1 MEKFDSKKEIKK
13 ATKHVNFLKETTD
26 ILFMIS
32 AGMAILSVGA
42 GAAKSFGVGKNHLP
56 LGSLALT
63 NFITSLSFFFLA
75 SMNNILKNEAIE
87 ERKRL
92 IDSLNKKKED
102 TKKIMR
108 HKDSNNIGKA
118 KSNERSS

>member
-32 AGMAILSVGA
+32 VGMAILSVGA
-42 GAAKSFGVGKNHLP
+42 GAAKSLGLGKNRLP

-63 NFITSLSFFFLA
+63 NLITSLSFFFLA

-92 IDSLNKKKED
+92 INSLNKKKGN
-102 TKKIMR
+102 TKKLIH

-118 KSNERSS
+118 QSKERSS